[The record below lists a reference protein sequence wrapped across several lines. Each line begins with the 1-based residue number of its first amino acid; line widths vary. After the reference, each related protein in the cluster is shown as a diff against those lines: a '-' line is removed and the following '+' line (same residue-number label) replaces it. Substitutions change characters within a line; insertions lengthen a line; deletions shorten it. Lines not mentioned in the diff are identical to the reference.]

1 MAIRN
6 QNWYDLQ
13 ANRRYPLDERSTGV
27 DDAGAP
33 IHDDILADCHI
44 RFPSN
49 LGQYLFVQGVTVAPS
64 LVTVVFG
71 IAADLN
77 DTEPVTVAAVSL
89 PRTAAQN
96 VNHAITPL
104 ADGVAGWVVLGPGLD
119 EEFAGRYS
127 TPIQTLVSPRC
138 ARPYRPLPIPSLG
151 KLNLA
156 TSLQGIIT
164 LSAQAPVTAT
174 YIPATDAQALTV
186 DGAPINAILF
196 KLEGELQGFNPLRE
210 FLGPCGQRP
219 ESGTC
224 PKPPIA
230 TINGI
235 SPDCDGN
242 INLVFDGFDTAVF
255 ENCGGVDVISN
266 TGLSEAC
273 AANNDRRRRTPQD
286 KCTPGTESIDD
297 GTWYDPTTQLPDP
310 PTPPDVVES
319 ESLFD
324 DSVIDYCILPPIC
337 TDFEAAD
344 ASAFTVREGLFVFE
358 SVSAPETCN
367 PASSLAATPEN
378 NFVDHY
384 VYSAANIV
392 GRNLALF
399 KNCAS
404 DWALGK
410 TIGAE
415 LQITADGL
423 QRNGGIV
430 LNYLPGSSALGTPT
444 RYLAALVDAA
454 AGQLKLIRF
463 NGTSFVTEYS
473 AAMETIVGT
482 WYRVSAT
489 PVLSG
494 STVVVTVA
502 VEAVDDSV
510 TPVSFAVPISNYG
523 DPIGQAGLLSLS
535 AYTRFNKFTIED

>member
-13 ANRRYPLDERSTGV
+13 ASRRYPLDERSTGV
-27 DDAGAP
+27 DDAGKP
-33 IHDDILADCHI
+33 IHDDILVDCHI

-49 LGQYLFVQGVTVAPS
+49 LGQYLFVQGITVAPS

-71 IAADLN
+71 AASDLN
-77 DTEPVTVAAVSL
+77 DAAPVTIAAVSL
-89 PRTAAQN
+89 PRTTAQS

-104 ADGVAGWVVLGPGLD
+104 ADGVAGWIALGPGLD
-119 EEFAGRYS
+119 EEFTGRYS
-127 TPIQTLVSPRC
+127 APIQTLVSPRC
-138 ARPYRPLPIPSLG
+138 ARPYRPLPVPSLG

-196 KLEGELQGFNPLRE
+196 RLEGELQGFNPLKE

-230 TINGI
+230 TINGV
-235 SPDCDGN
+235 SPDCAGN

-255 ENCGGVDVISN
+255 EGCGGVDVISD

-273 AANNDRRRRTPQD
+273 AANDGRRRRTPQD
-286 KCTPGTESIDD
+286 NCVPGTESIDD
-297 GTWYDPTTQLPDP
+297 GTWYDPTDQLPGP
-310 PTPPDVVES
+310 PTPPDVIES
-319 ESLFD
+319 ESLPD
-324 DSVIDYCILPPIC
+324 DSVLAECALTPVC
-337 TDFEAAD
+337 ADFEAAD

-358 SVSAPETCN
+358 SASAPETCN
-367 PASSLAATPEN
+367 PALSLAVTPEN
-378 NFVDHY
+378 NLTNHY
-384 VYSAANIV
+384 VYAAANIV

-404 DWALGK
+404 NWALDK
-410 TIGAE
+410 SVGAE
-415 LQITADGL
+415 MQITAAGL
-423 QRNGGIV
+423 QRNGGVV
-430 LNYLPGSSALGTPT
+430 LNYLRGSAALGVPT
-444 RYLAALVDAA
+444 RYMAVLIDAA
-454 AGQLKLIRF
+454 AGQLKLVRF
-463 NGTSFVTEYS
+463 NGTNFVTEYS

-494 STVVVTVA
+494 STVVVTAAA
-502 VEAVDDSV
+502 VAVDDSV
-510 TPVSFAVPISNYG
+510 TPVSFSIPIPNYG

-535 AYTRFNKFTIED
+535 SYTRFNRFTIED